1 VNESLLCCVA
11 ALSKGL
17 YKVVGTLMAYS
28 IVHGGPLPKFLD
40 EKLYYLLCS
49 NSSAEITVN
58 VADIYDA
65 TLRQRLTDVII
76 VVL

>member
-1 VNESLLCCVA
+1 
-11 ALSKGL
+11 
-17 YKVVGTLMAYS
+17 MAYS